1 MSDVVLVPFR
11 LHARVSVVSQARQDR
26 LTRPEMFPLVAH
38 VTETLIEGPP
48 AALKQEL
55 EDQLLN
61 AFTHVFLAR
70 MREDARLRQKIGGT
84 KWQIQ
89 IHEYTY
95 KRV

>member
-11 LHARVSVVSQARQDR
+11 MYARVSVVSQVRQDR
-26 LTRPEMFPLVAH
+26 LTRPEMFPLVAS
-38 VTETLIEGPP
+38 VSESLVEGSS

-55 EDQLLN
+55 ETQLLN
-61 AFTHVFLAR
+61 AFTQVFLSR
-70 MREDARLRQKIGGT
+70 LREDARLRQKIGGT
-84 KWQIQ
+84 KWQIK

>member
-11 LHARVSVVSQARQDR
+11 LHARVSVVSQVRQDR
-26 LTRPEMFPLVAH
+26 LTRPEMFPLIAH
-38 VTETLIEGPP
+38 VNETLVEGAP
-48 AALKQEL
+48 AVLKQEL
-55 EDQLLN
+55 EDQLLT
-61 AFTHVFLAR
+61 AFTQTFLGR
-70 MREDARLRQKIGGT
+70 LREDSRLRQKIGGT